1 MKYEVIGY
9 ELNTY
14 HISLEFKEIKN
25 SKNLFSEIKKMH
37 LAFNSKRE
45 NYPAD
50 IEKIMDDKGSNINFE
65 IFDTKKPFL
74 MPKKQTLILGHYFV
88 YESQSYSLNSDQK
101 IKRPYIETKS
111 LLGTNVVDNI
121 YFDKSKKIVLDM
133 EPEDS
138 GESTLAQTFFIWID
152 SKGKFFTEEFDFPAS
167 PLEEDADY
175 EDDQKKKL
183 KIFRTKYA
191 KK

>member
-65 IFDTKKPFL
+65 IFDTK
-74 MPKKQTLILGHYFV
+74 
-88 YESQSYSLNSDQK
+88 
-101 IKRPYIETKS
+101 
-111 LLGTNVVDNI
+111 
-121 YFDKSKKIVLDM
+121 FDK
-133 EPEDS
+133 
-138 GESTLAQTFFIWID
+138 F
-152 SKGKFFTEEFDFPAS
+152 
-167 PLEEDADY
+167 
-175 EDDQKKKL
+175 
-183 KIFRTKYA
+183 
-191 KK
+191 